1 MSIYIREIRQ
11 GGERGDSDWCQS
23 DSEQRFFF
31 NLVFWGD
38 FFRLQHIQLLYMHGI
53 AHHAVLLKY
62 DKVQCISPGVNQT
75 QTRYFIQVTFLG
87 EIFRLTHFQLQKYI
101 KLLIMQHCSNV
112 VKLSVFLLVSIKA
125 EIFFTHPPTRTHYIA
140 RHAVF
145 LKYPSP

>member
-62 DKVQCISPGVNQT
+62 NKVQCISPGVNQT

-87 EIFRLTHFQLQKYI
+87 EIFRLTHISNCRNTL
-101 KLLIMQHCSNV
+101 HCSSCSIAQMWSSSV
-112 VKLSVFLLVSIKA
+112 YFSWCQSKQISSSFCLSLGA
-125 EIFFTHPPTRTHYIA
+125 DIFFKNQSVDI
-140 RHAVF
+140 
-145 LKYPSP
+145 